1 EADVASSP
9 VDLGVE
15 CAMFLAGEYAGYLE
29 SEGRPV
35 PAWAWLNRLAHGTE
49 GDLRTLAGG
58 PKRDGSPGGMISR
71 IAGHVLELL
80 ESGDVSLPDL
90 QRRTLIP
97 LEMALGETPGPG
109 VPLNSAELGRAI
121 MHALSIG
128 LSPLPPISGDAHP

>member
-1 EADVASSP
+1 
-9 VDLGVE
+9 
-15 CAMFLAGEYAGYLE
+15 
-29 SEGRPV
+29 
-35 PAWAWLNRLAHGTE
+35 
-49 GDLRTLAGG
+49 
-58 PKRDGSPGGMISR
+58 MISR